1 MHPISDAPI
10 LGCTQS
16 HMHPVTVAPN
26 LRCTQSHISIS
37 LRCTQ
42 SQLHPISDAPSHKSG
57 WDATNA
63 KHLWKDNQEQ
73 NILKLIVQKGPNQTK
88 GHHLIVEVANIC
100 TLYRKYSDRCRGQKI
115 PKATMYFSI
124 VLHIITKRSS

>member
-1 MHPISDAPI
+1 MHPFLD
-10 LGCTQS
+10 
-16 HMHPVTVAPN
+16 APN
-26 LRCTQSHISIS
+26 LI
-37 LRCTQ
+37 CTQ
-42 SQLHPISDAPSHKSG
+42 SQLHPISVAPSHKSG

-115 PKATMYFSI
+115 PKATMYFSV
-124 VLHIITKRSS
+124 VLNIITKRSSLRGNQMFCDNPVVSRLPTLQRSPR